1 MSISSRKKVLIV
13 HHGKGIGGAPKSMSY
28 LARRLVEDGH
38 QVEVLF
44 LQNSSAIELMQGIK
58 CKVHVSKLPIYY
70 FYHMSNW
77 VKLKYFYKAVVQLL
91 SINIQFFLVAPYY
104 LNKIKPDI
112 VYINTSVLPEWTIV
126 SWFFR
131 KRVVVHIRET
141 TANGYFG
148 VRRNFLRFIYSSF
161 PDQVISISK
170 LNLNALG
177 LIASD
182 HVEVIYNYERV
193 EVVKR
198 DNYSKNYLKVYDFFY
213 LGGESDIKGWS
224 FIRKLLETDIQFKI
238 AIGGAFSLQVEDE
251 LIEDPRVNYLGVI
264 KNISDYMS
272 ESYFLIS
279 PFKEPHFS
287 RPIIEAYAYGCVPI
301 ASNLIGIEEQLEN
314 FKTGLLFDS
323 EDINDFFE
331 KIRFSLSL
339 KNTKEFYKILNAG
352 KCFFEK
358 NFSIENEKKIV
369 DKIIKF

>member
-1 MSISSRKKVLIV
+1 MSISSKKKVLIV
-13 HHGKGIGGAPKSMSY
+13 HHGSGIGGAPKSMSY

-38 QVEVLF
+38 QVDVLF
-44 LQNSSAIELMQGIK
+44 LQSSSAIELLQGIK
-58 CKVHVSKLPIYY
+58 CRVHVSKLPIYY
-70 FYHMSNW
+70 FYHTSNW
-77 VKLKYFYKAVVQLL
+77 IRLKYFYKAVVQLL
-91 SINIQFFLVAPYY
+91 SINIQFFFVAPYY
-104 LNKIKPDI
+104 LNKINPDI
-112 VYINTSVLPEWTIV
+112 VYINTSVLPEWAAI

-148 VRRNFLRFIYSSF
+148 IRRSFLRFIYSFF

-177 LIASD
+177 LITSD
-182 HVEVIYNYERV
+182 KVTVIYNYERV
-193 EVVKR
+193 EAIKR
-198 DNYSKNYLKVYDFFY
+198 DDYSKIYDFFY

-224 FIRKLLETDIQFKI
+224 FIRKLLESDIQFKM
-238 AIGGAFSLQVEDE
+238 AIGGNFSLQVEDE

-272 ESYFLIS
+272 KSYFLIS
-279 PFKEPHFS
+279 PFKKPHFS

-339 KNTKEFYKILNAG
+339 KNTKEFYTILNAG

-358 NFSIENEKKIV
+358 SFSIGNEKKIV